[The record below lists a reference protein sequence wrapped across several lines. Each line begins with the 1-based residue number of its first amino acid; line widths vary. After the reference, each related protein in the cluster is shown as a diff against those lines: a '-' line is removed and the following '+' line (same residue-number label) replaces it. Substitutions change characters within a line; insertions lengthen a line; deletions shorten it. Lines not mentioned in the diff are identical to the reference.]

1 MNVLSV
7 ALCTYNGAKFIREQL
22 ESIATQSHLPDEL
35 IICDD
40 DSHDSTLDLVK
51 RFAAAAP
58 FAVRVHAN
66 PRNLGSTKNFEQAVS
81 MCQGDVIVLSDQ
93 DDVWRQ
99 DKLLQIERF
108 LAAAPE
114 TAAVFSDAEM
124 VDAEL
129 RPLGYRLWQSLR
141 LTRFQQNRI
150 RNGAAIEVLLK
161 CNVVTGAT
169 LAFRSQFRPQLLP
182 IPEDWVHDGWIA
194 LMLASTA
201 RLGMI
206 AEPLLLYRQHASN
219 QLGALPKGVTEKLR
233 ELPLRDRSMF
243 GVYRSQCLQA
253 KSRLLHL
260 GMLST
265 APVIRMLDDKVSH
278 LEWRN
283 GLPMVRPL
291 RLPFIMHELMNC
303 RYFRY
308 SNGGQSAALDLI
320 SRASR

>member
-7 ALCTYNGAKFIREQL
+7 ALCTYNGAQFITEQL
-22 ESIATQSHLPDEL
+22 ESIAAQSRLPDEL
-35 IICDD
+35 IIRDD
-40 DSHDSTLDLVK
+40 DSHHSPRNLVK
-51 RFAAAAP
+51 RCAAAMP
-58 FAVRVHAN
+58 FAVGVYAN

-141 LTRFQQNRI
+141 LTRLQQKRI

-182 IPEDWVHDGWIA
+182 IPDDWVHDGWIA

-260 GMLST
+260 GLLST

-283 GLPMVRPL
+283 GLPTARPL
-291 RLPFIMHELMNC
+291 RLPFIMHELMNY

>member
-1 MNVLSV
+1 VNVLSV

-22 ESIATQSHLPDEL
+22 ESIATQSRLPDEL

-58 FAVRVHAN
+58 FTVRVHAN

-81 MCQGDVIVLSDQ
+81 MCRGDIIVLSDQ

-99 DKLLQIERF
+99 DKLFQMETF

-114 TAAVFSDAEM
+114 MAAVFSDAEM
-124 VDAEL
+124 VDADL
-129 RPLGYRLWQSLR
+129 HPLGYRLWQSLR

-169 LAFRSQFRPQLLP
+169 LAFRSQFRTQLLP
-182 IPEDWVHDGWIA
+182 IPDDWVHDGWIA
-194 LMLASTA
+194 LLLASTA
-201 RLGMI
+201 RLGVI

-219 QLGALPKGVTEKLR
+219 QLGALRKGVVEKLEDLQR
-233 ELPLRDRSMF
+233 RDRGIFST
-243 GVYRSQCLQA
+243 YRNQCLEA
-253 KSRLLHL
+253 KSRLLQI
-260 GMLST
+260 GVAST
-265 APVIRMLDDKVSH
+265 APVIRMLDDKVNH
-278 LEWRN
+278 LEWR
-283 GLPMVRPL
+283 GSLPTLRPL
-291 RLPFIMHELMNC
+291 RLPGILHELVNW

-308 SNGGQSAALDLI
+308 SNGGQSAALDFI
-320 SRASR
+320 S